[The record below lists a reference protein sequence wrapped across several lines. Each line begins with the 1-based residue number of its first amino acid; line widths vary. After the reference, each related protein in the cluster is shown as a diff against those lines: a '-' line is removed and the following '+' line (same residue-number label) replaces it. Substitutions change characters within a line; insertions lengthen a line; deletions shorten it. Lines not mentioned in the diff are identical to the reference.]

1 MNSISAQDE
10 LVSDLCRQAEER
22 YRSGDNQGA
31 QQVFEAV
38 LQIDPSNEKA
48 REGLALTSLKESN
61 WQLVDRQGSQ
71 DQAFLATMT
80 RARESL
86 ASGLLDDAY
95 YLAED
100 LVRQYP
106 GNPEAQA
113 LLDQVEQAQAQAPQT
128 AQALGAAREALDR
141 GDRAGAADACRQ
153 VLAIEPGNR
162 EAEML
167 LEQIEL
173 GGPGPADGPKSPFAL
188 ELDLDLVL
196 PAQPP
201 APAPRRTTPAPPA
214 QAGPAGVPKV
224 QSAPA
229 PAKPAGPPA
238 MDKAAVVDLMDA
250 ARDLHEDEIEIDELT
265 GGFENP
271 GLAGEVTPDIGEAAM
286 LVARGRQAL
295 AEDRLDE
302 ARNLAAQALA
312 ITPTAP
318 GAQELLHQ
326 SRVQSGKTAQ
336 EAEEL
341 LNQAIAEFERGRP
354 DLSVPLLKQ
363 VLDLIPGHLEAQH
376 YLQRAQVAEGEMG
389 LMRAVPGGILGGPV
403 SNWTPPSLDPELA
416 LDSVLTP
423 APASTSAPTPTPV
436 ALNRHEDGD
445 FLVEEG
451 VASIPLAPA
460 MPADEVSLGPQPPLP
475 ELPLLDPPV
484 PIIAPAPRIKAP
496 APQNA
501 SPPPPP
507 PPPPAAEAPAQTAKA
522 AKAGKPAKVP
532 KPPKVKKSKAP
543 GGGGISPRLLVGVL
557 GATVV
562 LAGAGYGGWKMFGPS
577 SSSQPDSV
585 VEQPVSS
592 KKPKPVRTVGGQTP
606 GTSPNPG
613 TAPAEPPAPVYT
625 SADVP
630 KLLVKARLDL
640 AEGRPAEAAKLLEA
654 AQKVAPNNNNV
665 SDLLDKAR
673 MQLGAREAAEGK
685 IKEIQSRWK
694 QEDFE
699 EALRMLYR
707 IPQQYQ
713 PAGISGWIANGWYN
727 LGLQRLQ
734 TGDLVEASE
743 FLNNCLEV
751 RPDDDMARKLRQ
763 MTQRYR
769 GKTLDGA
776 YWTYVRG
783 LDYRALPK

>member
-61 WQLVDRQGSQ
+61 WQLVDRQGGQ
-71 DQAFLATMT
+71 DQAFLATIT
-80 RARESL
+80 RARENL

-106 GNPEAQA
+106 GNPEALA
-113 LLDQVEQAQAQAPQT
+113 LLDQVELAKAQAPQA
-128 AQALGAAREALDR
+128 AQALAVARDALGR

-162 EAEML
+162 EAELL

-173 GGPGPADGPKSPFAL
+173 GGPSPSEGPKSSFSL
-188 ELDLDLVL
+188 ELDLDLAL
-196 PAQPP
+196 P
-201 APAPRRTTPAPPA
+201 APAPVPAARRTAPAPSYQQATPTAVPPA
-214 QAGPAGVPKV
+214 KSP
-224 QSAPA
+224 PA
-229 PAKPAGPPA
+229 PAKPAGHPA

-295 AEDRLDE
+295 SEDRLDE

-326 SRVQSGKTAQ
+326 SRVRSGKTAQ

-389 LMRAVPGGILGGPV
+389 LMRAVPGGAMGG
-403 SNWTPPSLDPELA
+403 SASSYSTA
-416 LDSVLTP
+416 LDSELTLDPVLTP
-423 APASTSAPTPTPV
+423 ASASAPASVT
-436 ALNRHEDGD
+436 LNRHEDGD
-445 FLVEEG
+445 FVVEEG

-460 MPADEVSLGPQPPLP
+460 HADDQVSLEPPPPLP
-475 ELPLLDPPV
+475 DLPLLDPPV
-484 PIIAPAPRIKAP
+484 PLSAPAPRIPAP
-496 APQNA
+496 APQKT
-501 SPPPPP
+501 SSTPP
-507 PPPPAAEAPAQTAKA
+507 PPPPAAETPEKA
-522 AKAGKPAKVP
+522 AKADKAAKVP
-532 KPPKVKKSKAP
+532 KPPKVKKPKAP

-562 LAGAGYGGWKMFGPS
+562 LAGAGYGGWKLLGPGS
-577 SSSQPDSV
+577 ARETGDSAVVQP
-585 VEQPVSS
+585 EQGR
-592 KKPKPVRTVGGQTP
+592 KPKPLGVVGSPAPRTAPTP
-606 GTSPNPG
+606 GG
-613 TAPAEPPAPVYT
+613 APADPPAPVYT
-625 SADVP
+625 AADVP

-654 AQKVAPNNNNV
+654 AQKVAPYNTNV

-685 IKEIQSRWK
+685 IKEIQNRWK

-734 TGDLVEASE
+734 TGDLVEATE